1 MVNWWANTLFLV
13 HPELRIHM
21 GGDMSMD
28 YGIIH
33 IKLSKQKI
41 NENSSMEV
49 ELVEVSEY
57 IPYHL
62 WLMMFI

>member
-1 MVNWWANTLFLV
+1 MCINAAYDFHRNM
-13 HPELRIHM
+13 RIHM

-33 IKLSKQKI
+33 VKLSKQKI
-41 NENSSMEV
+41 NENSSMKV